1 MQVRS
6 RRGFL
11 VAAAAITASA
21 SVGACRRRDG
31 ASDDPLDV
39 SASADLPVAPE
50 SVAADGTT
58 IVLGD
63 PAAPLTVR
71 LYEDMSCPAC
81 ADFEA
86 EGTAPYLKRAA
97 RNGALQ
103 LQFTLGSFLGPGSK
117 FAANALRAAVD
128 QNKFAEYHELLYRHQ
143 AAVRKSGGFTRDR
156 LLGLAIMIEGLRG
169 PEFDAAVLDTKY
181 RDFVEAADDAM
192 SRSPADAT
200 PAMEINGTL
209 VPTGSRPYYTDRS
222 SLYRHLKKVA
232 RAKE

>member
-11 VAAAAITASA
+11 VAAAAVTASA

-31 ASDDPLDV
+31 ASGDPLDV

-63 PAAPLTVR
+63 PAAPLAVR
-71 LYEDMSCPAC
+71 LYEDLSCPAC
-81 ADFEA
+81 AEFET

-97 RNGALQ
+97 RNGGLQ

-128 QNKFAEYHELLYRHQ
+128 RNRFAEYHELLYRHQ
-143 AAVRKSGGFTRDR
+143 ARVRKSGGFTRDR

-181 RDFVEAADDAM
+181 QDFVEAADDAM
-192 SRSPADAT
+192 SRSPAKGT
-200 PAMEINGTL
+200 PTMAINGTL
-209 VPTGSRPYYTDRS
+209 VPPGSRAYYTDRS

-232 RAKE
+232 RATG